1 MKLIIKL
8 LIATLAVFI
17 SAYLIPGVT
26 VDTFQTAFIVAIV
39 IGVLNMFVKPILVIL
54 TLPITILTLGLFS
67 FVINVGLLYLVS
79 YLVPGFIIET
89 IIAALLFGLL
99 VSFISSFLNMLTK

>member
-1 MKLIIKL
+1 MKLILKL
-8 LIATLAVFI
+8 LTATLAVFI

-26 VDTFQTAFIVAIV
+26 VDSFQTAFIVAIV
-39 IGVLNMFVKPILVIL
+39 IGILNMFVKPILVIL

-67 FVINVGLLYLVS
+67 FVINVALLYLAA

-89 IIAALLFGLL
+89 ILAALLFGLL
-99 VSFISSFLNMLTK
+99 VSFISSFFNMLTK

>member
-1 MKLIIKL
+1 MKLVIKL

-26 VDTFQTAFIVAIV
+26 VDSFQTAFIVAVV
-39 IGVLNMFVKPILVIL
+39 IGVLNVFIKPVLVIL

-67 FVINVGLLYLVS
+67 FVINVGLLYLAS
-79 YLVPGFIIET
+79 YIVPGFMIGT
-89 IIAALLFGLL
+89 LLAALLFGFL
-99 VSFISSFLNMLTK
+99 VSFISSFLNMLAK

>member
-8 LIATLAVFI
+8 IIATLAVFI

-26 VDTFQTAFIVAIV
+26 IDSIQTAFIAAIV
-39 IGVLNMFVKPILVIL
+39 IGILNMFVKPILSIL

-67 FVINVGLLYLVS
+67 FVINVALLYLAA
-79 YLVPGFIIET
+79 YLVPGFFISGILT
-89 IIAALLFGLL
+89 ALFFGLA
-99 VSFISSFLNMLTK
+99 VSLISSFLNMLAK

>member
-1 MKLIIKL
+1 MKLVIKL
-8 LIATLAVFI
+8 LIATLAVFL

-26 VDTFQTAFIVAIV
+26 VDSFQTAFIVAVV

-67 FVINVGLLYLVS
+67 FVINVGLLYLAA
-79 YLVPGFIIET
+79 YLVPGFVLGT
-89 IIAALLFGLL
+89 ILAALLFGLL
-99 VSFISSFLNMLTK
+99 VSFISSFLNMLAK